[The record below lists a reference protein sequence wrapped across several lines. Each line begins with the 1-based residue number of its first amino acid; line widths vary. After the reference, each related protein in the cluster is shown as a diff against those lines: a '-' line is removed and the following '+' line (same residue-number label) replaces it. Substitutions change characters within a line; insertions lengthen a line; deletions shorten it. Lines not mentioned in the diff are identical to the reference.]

1 MLLELNGA
9 VNSYT
14 VTELQEKVLG
24 YIVDTNVVL
33 DMEQVSQLD
42 SSGVGAVIAGHNDGE
57 ENSTRLFILNPSES
71 VKRSLDR
78 TGFMDKFNV
87 IHSVTEVSD
96 D

>member
-1 MLLELNGA
+1 
-9 VNSYT
+9 
-14 VTELQEKVLG
+14 
-24 YIVDTNVVL
+24 
-33 DMEQVSQLD
+33 
-42 SSGVGAVIAGHNDGE
+42 VGAVIAGHNDGE